1 MCMLI
6 CMNTDNHAHTRT
18 HARTRT
24 PADIYIYIC
33 VWFPLSLECA
43 THAADIVFLLDS
55 SDSISDDNWV
65 KMLHFVSSV
74 VGQLQVN
81 VILDYSLFNFTL

>member
-6 CMNTDNHAHTRT
+6 CMNTDNHARTRT
-18 HARTRT
+18 HAHELLR
-24 PADIYIYIC
+24 IYIYIC